1 MASSPETF
9 NQRKFWAGKGVWR
22 PPLLMSLEEMTEL
35 EMVGSFC
42 EVKGKPNQLGH
53 INIGLGKRSDSSCQ
67 SLHNP
72 IRKVL

>member
-1 MASSPETF
+1 
-9 NQRKFWAGKGVWR
+9 
-22 PPLLMSLEEMTEL
+22 MSLEEMTEL